1 MSLPGAAKEE
11 VMESL
16 ISKENYINIQGWMV
30 TELNLK
36 GNELIIYACIYGFSQ
51 AEGQAFSGRLKYL
64 ADWTNSTKYGVTKC
78 LKSLI
83 EKGYIVKDEE
93 YINNVKCCKYRT
105 VNPDEVCNKVDHYA
119 TKLYGGMQQSC
130 TEYATKLH
138 GGMQQSCTNDNID
151 NNKYNNTNNIN
162 NNTSTE
168 SKTDTSEPKPAS
180 SKLTHEQEF
189 ERLWNCY
196 PAGRKQGRKK
206 AYACYLRARRS
217 GTSYSEVMEGL
228 KAYLRQITIEKT
240 DIQFVKQGGT
250 WFSGE
255 CWKDEYNS
263 VPPSDG
269 GKRPAASNGGRQPAA
284 LAYEQRSYS
293 IEELKALGVDFGE
306 DVYDA

>member
-11 VMESL
+11 IMESL

-78 LKSLI
+78 LKALI

-119 TKLYGGMQQSC
+119 TKL
-130 TEYATKLH
+130 H

-162 NNTSTE
+162 NNTSTT
-168 SKTDTSEPKPAS
+168 SKTDTSEPTPAS
-180 SKLTHEQEF
+180 SRLTHEQEF

-206 AYACYLRARRS
+206 AYACYLRARRN

-240 DIQFVKQGGT
+240 DIQYVKQGGT

-255 CWKDEYNS
+255 GWKDEYKQA
-263 VPPSDG
+263 PPSG
-269 GKRPAASNGGRQPAA
+269 STKKSAA
-284 LAYEQRSYS
+284 LAYEQRNYTMA
-293 IEELKALGVDFGE
+293 ELKAMGIDFGE
-306 DVYDA
+306 DVYDAY

>member
-51 AEGQAFSGRLKYL
+51 AEGQAFGGRLKYL

-93 YINNVKCCKYRT
+93 YINNVKYCKYRT
-105 VNPDEVCNKVDHYA
+105 VNPDEVCNKVDHY
-119 TKLYGGMQQSC
+119 TTELYGGMQQSC
-130 TEYATKLH
+130 TEYATKLY
-138 GGMQQSCTNDNID
+138 GGIQQSCTNDNID

-162 NNTSTE
+162 NNTSTA
-168 SKTDTSEPKPAS
+168 SKTDTSEPTPAS
-180 SKLTHEQEF
+180 SRLTHEQEF

-240 DIQFVKQGGT
+240 DIQYVKQGGT

-255 CWKDEYNS
+255 GWKDEYNQAPPDEYKQA
-263 VPPSDG
+263 PPSG
-269 GKRPAASNGGRQPAA
+269 STKKSAA
-284 LAYEQRSYS
+284 LAYEQRNYTMA
-293 IEELKALGVDFGE
+293 ELKAMGIDFGE
-306 DVYDA
+306 DVYDAY

>member
-1 MSLPGAAKEE
+1 
-11 VMESL
+11 MESL

-51 AEGQAFSGRLKYL
+51 AEGQAFGGRLKYL

-78 LKSLI
+78 LKALI

-119 TKLYGGMQQSC
+119 TKL
-130 TEYATKLH
+130 H

-162 NNTSTE
+162 NNTSTA
-168 SKTDTSEPKPAS
+168 SKTDTSEPTPAS
-180 SKLTHEQEF
+180 SRLTHEQEF

-240 DIQFVKQGGT
+240 DIQYVKQGGT

-255 CWKDEYNS
+255 GWKDEYNQAPPDEYKQA
-263 VPPSDG
+263 PPSG
-269 GKRPAASNGGRQPAA
+269 STKKSAA
-284 LAYEQRSYS
+284 LAYEQRNYTMA
-293 IEELKALGVDFGE
+293 ELKAMGIDFGE

>member
-51 AEGQAFSGRLKYL
+51 AEGQAFGGRLKYL

-78 LKSLI
+78 LKALI

-105 VNPDEVCNKVDHYA
+105 VTPDEVCNKVDH
-119 TKLYGGMQQSC
+119 
-130 TEYATKLH
+130 YATKLH

-162 NNTSTE
+162 NNTSTA
-168 SKTDTSEPKPAS
+168 SKTDTSEPNPAS
-180 SKLTHEQEF
+180 GRLTHEQEF

-240 DIQFVKQGGT
+240 DIQYVKQGGT

-255 CWKDEYNS
+255 GWKDEYNQAPPDEYKQA
-263 VPPSDG
+263 PPSG
-269 GKRPAASNGGRQPAA
+269 STKKSAA
-284 LAYEQRSYS
+284 LAYEQRNYTMA
-293 IEELKALGVDFGE
+293 ELKAMGIDFGE

>member
-1 MSLPGAAKEE
+1 
-11 VMESL
+11 MESL

-78 LKSLI
+78 LKALI

-105 VNPDEVCNKVDHYA
+105 VNPDEVCNKVDH
-119 TKLYGGMQQSC
+119 
-130 TEYATKLH
+130 YATKLH

-206 AYACYLRARRS
+206 AYACYLRARRN

-240 DIQFVKQGGT
+240 DIQYVKQGGT

-255 CWKDEYNS
+255 GWKDEYNQAPPDEYKQA
-263 VPPSDG
+263 PPSG
-269 GKRPAASNGGRQPAA
+269 STKKSAA
-284 LAYEQRSYS
+284 LAYEQRNYTMA
-293 IEELKALGVDFGE
+293 ELKAMGIDFGE

>member
-11 VMESL
+11 IMESL

-51 AEGQAFSGRLKYL
+51 AEGQAFGGRLKYL

-78 LKSLI
+78 LKALI

-119 TKLYGGMQQSC
+119 TKL
-130 TEYATKLH
+130 H

-162 NNTSTE
+162 NNT
-168 SKTDTSEPKPAS
+168 
-180 SKLTHEQEF
+180 
-189 ERLWNCY
+189 
-196 PAGRKQGRKK
+196 
-206 AYACYLRARRS
+206 
-217 GTSYSEVMEGL
+217 
-228 KAYLRQITIEKT
+228 
-240 DIQFVKQGGT
+240 
-250 WFSGE
+250 
-255 CWKDEYNS
+255 
-263 VPPSDG
+263 
-269 GKRPAASNGGRQPAA
+269 
-284 LAYEQRSYS
+284 
-293 IEELKALGVDFGE
+293 
-306 DVYDA
+306 

>member
-51 AEGQAFSGRLKYL
+51 AEGQAFGGRLKYL

-78 LKSLI
+78 LKALI

-119 TKLYGGMQQSC
+119 TKL
-130 TEYATKLH
+130 H

-162 NNTSTE
+162 NNTSTA
-168 SKTDTSEPKPAS
+168 SKTDKSEPTPAS
-180 SKLTHEQEF
+180 SRLTHEQEF

-240 DIQFVKQGGT
+240 DIQYVKQGGT

-255 CWKDEYNS
+255 GWKDEYNQAPPDEYKQA
-263 VPPSDG
+263 PPSG
-269 GKRPAASNGGRQPAA
+269 STKKSAA
-284 LAYEQRSYS
+284 LAYEQRNYTMA
-293 IEELKALGVDFGE
+293 ELKAMGIDFGE
-306 DVYDA
+306 DVYDAY

>member
-16 ISKENYINIQGWMV
+16 VSKENYINIQGWMV

-78 LKSLI
+78 LKALI

-119 TKLYGGMQQSC
+119 TKL
-130 TEYATKLH
+130 H

-168 SKTDTSEPKPAS
+168 SKTDPSEPRPAS
-180 SKLTHEQEF
+180 TKLTHEQEF

-206 AYACYLRARRS
+206 AYACYLRARRN

-240 DIQFVKQGGT
+240 DIQYVKQGGT

-255 CWKDEYNS
+255 GWKDEYNQAPPDEYKQA
-263 VPPSDG
+263 PPSG
-269 GKRPAASNGGRQPAA
+269 STKKSAA
-284 LAYEQRSYS
+284 LAYEQRNYTMA
-293 IEELKALGVDFGE
+293 ELKAMGIDFGE

>member
-11 VMESL
+11 IMESL

-51 AEGQAFSGRLKYL
+51 AEGQAFGGRLKYL

-78 LKSLI
+78 LKALI

-119 TKLYGGMQQSC
+119 TKL
-130 TEYATKLH
+130 H

-162 NNTSTE
+162 NNTSTA
-168 SKTDTSEPKPAS
+168 SKTDTSEPTPAS
-180 SKLTHEQEF
+180 SRLTHEQEF

-240 DIQFVKQGGT
+240 DIQYVKQGGT

-255 CWKDEYNS
+255 GWKDEYNQAPPDEYKQA
-263 VPPSDG
+263 PPSG
-269 GKRPAASNGGRQPAA
+269 STKKSAA
-284 LAYEQRSYS
+284 LAYEQRNYTMA
-293 IEELKALGVDFGE
+293 ELKAMGIDFGE

>member
-78 LKSLI
+78 LKALI

-93 YINNVKCCKYRT
+93 YINNVKCCKHRT
-105 VNPDEVCNKVDHYA
+105 VNPDEVCNKVDH
-119 TKLYGGMQQSC
+119 
-130 TEYATKLH
+130 YATKLH

-206 AYACYLRARRS
+206 AYACYLRARRN

-240 DIQFVKQGGT
+240 DIQYVKQGGT

-255 CWKDEYNS
+255 GWKDEYNQAPPDEYKQA
-263 VPPSDG
+263 PPSG
-269 GKRPAASNGGRQPAA
+269 STKKSAA
-284 LAYEQRSYS
+284 LAYEQRNYTMA
-293 IEELKALGVDFGE
+293 ELKAMGIDFGE
-306 DVYDA
+306 DVYDAY

>member
-11 VMESL
+11 IMESL

-51 AEGQAFSGRLKYL
+51 AEGQAFGGRLKYL

-78 LKSLI
+78 LKALI

-119 TKLYGGMQQSC
+119 TKL
-130 TEYATKLH
+130 H

-162 NNTSTE
+162 NNTSTA
-168 SKTDTSEPKPAS
+168 SKTDTSEPTPAS
-180 SKLTHEQEF
+180 SRLTHEQEF

-240 DIQFVKQGGT
+240 DIQYVKQGGT

-255 CWKDEYNS
+255 CWKDEYNQAPPDEYKQA
-263 VPPSDG
+263 PPSG
-269 GKRPAASNGGRQPAA
+269 STKKSAA
-284 LAYEQRSYS
+284 LAYEQRNYTMA
-293 IEELKALGVDFGE
+293 ELKAMGIDFGE